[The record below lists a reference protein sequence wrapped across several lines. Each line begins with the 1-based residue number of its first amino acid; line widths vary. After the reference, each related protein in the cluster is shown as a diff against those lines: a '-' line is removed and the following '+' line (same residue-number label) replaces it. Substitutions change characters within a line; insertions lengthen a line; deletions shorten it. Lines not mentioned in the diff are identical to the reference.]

1 MADKPTYE
9 ELARRVKE
17 LENDA
22 MCQQRENKQGAGE
35 ERFWSLPECV
45 PHFIHILD
53 KTGRIV
59 ETNSTIRQLGFGRE
73 DLVGK
78 RLDELFTVSSRK
90 IFEREFPILLK
101 MGWNR
106 QEVELVSKDG
116 AIVAVDCFAS
126 VVRDDRGGVKGIIV
140 LQSDMAERKHGE
152 EALRESEEK
161 YRMLTESSFTGV
173 FIHQD
178 GKYVYVN
185 DRFAEIHGYKTEEL
199 IGMEYRTLMQPEERE
214 ALTEI
219 AQKRLE
225 GASVSPL
232 YQVRRVRKD
241 GTTVWC
247 EMMATRIE
255 YWGRPA
261 IMGNIVDITKRKH
274 AEEGLRESEKLL
286 YQEERRVELLKFA
299 NDVALKLMH
308 ELRNPLV
315 SIGGF
320 SRRISTSDCPE
331 DKLKEYTRII
341 FDECMRL
348 DNVLNKV
355 LVHLKGA
362 AHQALTASSC
372 AMKHSGRG

>member
-1 MADKPTYE
+1 M
-9 ELARRVKE
+9 
-17 LENDA
+17 
-22 MCQQRENKQGAGE
+22 
-35 ERFWSLPECV
+35 
-45 PHFIHILD
+45 
-53 KTGRIV
+53 
-59 ETNSTIRQLGFGRE
+59 
-73 DLVGK
+73 
-78 RLDELFTVSSRK
+78 
-90 IFEREFPILLK
+90 
-101 MGWNR
+101 
-106 QEVELVSKDG
+106 
-116 AIVAVDCFAS
+116 
-126 VVRDDRGGVKGIIV
+126 
-140 LQSDMAERKHGE
+140 RKHAE
-152 EALRESEEK
+152 EVSREPEEK
-161 YRMLTESSFTGV
+161 YKMLVESSLTGV

-178 GKYVYVN
+178 GTYVFVN
-185 DRFAEIHGYKTEEL
+185 DRFAEIHGYKAEEL
-199 IGMEYRTLMQPEERE
+199 IGMEYRTLMQPDERE
-214 ALTEI
+214 ALTQI

-232 YQVRRVRKD
+232 YQIRRVRKN

-255 YWGRPA
+255 YGGRPA